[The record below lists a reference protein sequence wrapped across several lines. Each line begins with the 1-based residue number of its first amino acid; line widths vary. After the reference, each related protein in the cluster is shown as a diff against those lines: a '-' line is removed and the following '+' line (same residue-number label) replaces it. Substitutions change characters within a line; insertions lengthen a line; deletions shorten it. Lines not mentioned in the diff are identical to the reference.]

1 VKKEYLMR
9 YTAAN
14 IFIIKGGNALLI
26 LLYPMILMYN
36 WRFHPF
42 VSKYISK
49 FFFVVKK
56 LTRLMVFFAII
67 FFFLLFSYKTISV
80 LNYNEPI
87 DVSQN

>member
-1 VKKEYLMR
+1 MR

-14 IFIIKGGNALLI
+14 IFIVKSGNAQLI
-26 LLYPMILMYN
+26 LIYPLILMYN

-49 FFFVVKK
+49 FFFVLKK
-56 LTRLMVFFAII
+56 LVRFMFFIVLI
-67 FFFLLFSYKTISV
+67 FTFILFSYKTISV

-87 DVSQN
+87 DVSQDQ